1 MYNMS
6 NFAFG
11 IAFYRSA

>member
-11 IAFYRSA
+11 IAFYWSA